1 MSSDAPACRVPTQL
15 TLNGPSG
22 LFPAQWPSVE
32 GKRVRRL
39 PTRTRLLGADGCA
52 PLPTLSDSAAD
63 PRKVARG
70 QCAMSS
76 AAAGDFAHLRQFHMT
91 GTRSSILLKLQN
103 GRGGP

>member
-1 MSSDAPACRVPTQL
+1 MTSFANSYLSVFSSAPN
-15 TLNGPSG
+15 TLASPVAQSG
-22 LFPAQWPSVE
+22 

-39 PTRTRLLGADGCA
+39 LTRTRLFGADRCA
-52 PLPTLSDSAAD
+52 PLPTLSDFAAD

-76 AAAGDFAHLRQFHMT
+76 AAAGDFAHLRRFHMT
-91 GTRSSILLKLQN
+91 GTRSSILLKLPN